1 MTVKLR
7 SQLPPNRIDFRQD
20 QQARRRIH
28 PSIASW
34 HACISRK
41 GYYNLPLLEHLQRF
55 CLYLQMKPVITK
67 TPPFIGVTGEDP
79 IEKDVKAL
87 DHAKM
92 LGKAVAKA
100 LKEN

>member
-1 MTVKLR
+1 
-7 SQLPPNRIDFRQD
+7 
-20 QQARRRIH
+20 
-28 PSIASW
+28 
-34 HACISRK
+34 
-41 GYYNLPLLEHLQRF
+41 
-55 CLYLQMKPVITK
+55 MKPVITK